1 MRILVAFASRHG
13 GTEGIADAIA
23 AALREAELAAQNGA
37 VEYAVSPGPGIRH
50 LVDVR
55 GVGDV
60 EDVTGYDA
68 VVMGSAVYVG
78 RWMDSARR
86 FVLAHASALRNRPVW
101 LFSSG
106 PVGDPAVPDTE
117 AADAA
122 ELAEVV
128 DAQGTRTFAGRLRP
142 AELSLPER
150 ARIRDI
156 HAAEGDYRDWAEIR
170 EWALDIAD
178 TLAAATLPIPRV
190 GARGGAS

>member
-13 GTEGIADAIA
+13 GTEGIADAVA
-23 AALREAELAAQNGA
+23 AALRETAVAAENGA
-37 VEYAVSPGPGIRH
+37 AEGALSPAAHH
-50 LVDVR
+50 LVDVL

-68 VVMGSAVYVG
+68 VIVGSAVYVG

-122 ELAEVV
+122 ELAELV

-142 AELSLPER
+142 AGLSLPER
-150 ARIRDI
+150 ARIRDV
-156 HAAEGDYRDWAEIR
+156 HAAEGDYRDWEEIR
-170 EWALDIAD
+170 EWAVDVAEAL
-178 TLAAATLPIPRV
+178 PRV
-190 GARGGAS
+190 IAVGGVISAGGAS

>member
-13 GTEGIADAIA
+13 GTEGIADAVA
-23 AALREAELAAQNGA
+23 AALRETELAGSVGTTDAM
-37 VEYAVSPGPGIRH
+37 VPGTRH
-50 LVDVR
+50 LVDVLK
-55 GVGDV
+55 VGDV
-60 EDVTGYDA
+60 EDVSGYDA
-68 VVMGSAVYVG
+68 VIVGSAVYVG

-122 ELAEVV
+122 ELAELV

-150 ARIRDI
+150 ARIRDV
-156 HAAEGDYRDWAEIR
+156 HAAEGDYRDWEEIR
-170 EWALDIAD
+170 EWAVDVAEAL
-178 TLAAATLPIPRV
+178 PRV
-190 GARGGAS
+190 IAVGGVISAGGAS

>member
-13 GTEGIADAIA
+13 GTEGIADAVA
-23 AALREAELAAQNGA
+23 AALRETAVAAENGA
-37 VEYAVSPGPGIRH
+37 AEDAVSPAAHH
-50 LVDVR
+50 LVDVL

-68 VVMGSAVYVG
+68 VIVGSAVYVG

-122 ELAEVV
+122 ELAELV

-150 ARIRDI
+150 ARIRDV
-156 HAAEGDYRDWAEIR
+156 HAAEGDYRDWGEIR
-170 EWALDIAD
+170 EWAVDVAEAL
-178 TLAAATLPIPRV
+178 PRV
-190 GARGGAS
+190 IAVGGVISAGGAS

>member
-23 AALREAELAAQNGA
+23 TTLRETETTAGSGGAED
-37 VEYAVSPGPGIRH
+37 AVSPDAHH
-50 LVDVR
+50 LVDVLS
-55 GVGDV
+55 VGDV

-68 VVMGSAVYVG
+68 VIVGSAVYVG

-86 FVLAHASALRNRPVW
+86 FVLNQVSILQNRPVW

-122 ELAEVV
+122 ELAELVE
-128 DAQGTRTFAGRLRP
+128 AQGTRTFAGRLRP
-142 AELSLPER
+142 AELSLSER
-150 ARIRDI
+150 ARIRDV

-170 EWALDIAD
+170 EWALDIAS
-178 TLAAATLPIPRV
+178 TLAAATLPIRRASEPSPS
-190 GARGGAS
+190 RG

>member
-13 GTEGIADAIA
+13 GTEGIADAVA
-23 AALREAELAAQNGA
+23 AALRETAVAAENGA
-37 VEYAVSPGPGIRH
+37 AEDALSPAAHH
-50 LVDVR
+50 LVDVL

-68 VVMGSAVYVG
+68 VIVGSAVYVG

-122 ELAEVV
+122 ELAELV

-150 ARIRDI
+150 ARIRDV
-156 HAAEGDYRDWAEIR
+156 HAAEGDYRDWEEIR
-170 EWALDIAD
+170 EWAVDVAEAL
-178 TLAAATLPIPRV
+178 PRV
-190 GARGGAS
+190 IAVGGVISAGGAS